1 MPSSFLSLTRS
12 AIFSSSVA
20 LFTWYGS
27 SLTMIAV
34 RSSRAS
40 SNAHCA
46 RMITRPCPWA
56 YISRIASIV
65 SCSPVSGLRR
75 VS

>member
-12 AIFSSSVA
+12 AIFSSSDA

-34 RSSRAS
+34 RSWRAS
-40 SNAHCA
+40 SNVHRA
-46 RMITRPCPWA
+46 RMITRPWPCA